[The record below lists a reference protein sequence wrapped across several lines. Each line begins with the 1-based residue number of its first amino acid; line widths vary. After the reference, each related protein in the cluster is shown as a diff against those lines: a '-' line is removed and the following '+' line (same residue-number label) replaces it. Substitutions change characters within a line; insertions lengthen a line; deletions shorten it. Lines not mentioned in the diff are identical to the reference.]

1 MQPRTRMKRKK
12 EESKQ
17 NEKNGENLIKEGRRG
32 RVQNLYEN
40 AKNVTNENAKARRLR
55 KRDNSAKLKC
65 KNVEEC

>member
-55 KRDNSAKLKC
+55 KRDNSTKLKC